1 MALRRSGWTL
11 ASIGNSL
18 GVSTTR
24 ALQLVRKA
32 ERLSRNPHWYDALPA
47 RARTFLHNMDLAA
60 RPEIDAAHA
69 VAQLSHRELM
79 RAPNFGAGACAAV
92 VAWLACHGLALQ
104 PESPRAL
111 RPIRNET
118 SAPARGAPV

>member
-1 MALRRSGWTL
+1 
-11 ASIGNSL
+11 
-18 GVSTTR
+18 
-24 ALQLVRKA
+24 
-32 ERLSRNPHWYDALPA
+32 
-47 RARTFLHNMDLAA
+47 
-60 RPEIDAAHA
+60 
-69 VAQLSHRELM
+69 M